1 MYMVKRLVSLFTLVC
16 LLSACS
22 DNRLEELRKD
32 DSGEQGKAWLTLTI
46 SLPSEAVS
54 RSSTG
59 GQGGTDE
66 GTEEGTLNESKV
78 TLFLERW
85 WKVSTALLKF
95 RIYSM

>member
-59 GQGGTDE
+59 GQGGRRY
-66 GTEEGTLNESKV
+66 TEREQGKGCIRY
-78 TLFLERW
+78 F
-85 WKVSTALLKF
+85 WKDGGRYQPPS
-95 RIYSM
+95 